1 MSHTGEDISEFLR
14 QEFRSRGGI
23 EIIDVSVRAYPD
35 ETNYIVLVG
44 EEDVPAAAQIGND
57 LDDEISSPVSRA
69 FVIVRKAPKEVA
81 QDASGPLKIGVKDLR
96 ATDLSRLISARSRA
110 SEAQPSLSYVRD
122 AEFNLSAITAAR
134 HHLIFGRRGAGK
146 TALLVEAKRK
156 LSDEGAISCWVN
168 MQTLRNESP
177 DRVFLYVLEEIAQS
191 IVTRQQ
197 QLKPESVISVM
208 AVELY
213 DNVRRLLS
221 LAGQVDAESV
231 TRLIPLAQ
239 RTIHRFL
246 EMSDL
251 RLYVFIDDFYYLPRN
266 DQPRILDMLHGAVR
280 DCNAWLKIASIRH
293 LTRWFQSS
301 PPLGLQTMHD
311 ADLIDLDVTL
321 QDPQRAKTFLENIL
335 HQYAKRVG
343 VASLGRLFHPAAL
356 DRLVLASGA
365 VPRDYLVLA
374 GSAITKAQRRQKA
387 KLVGVQDVNQA
398 AGDAAQV
405 KLQELED
412 DMAADVDSAT
422 RTISGLKTI
431 RDFCL
436 EETSFTYFLVRYRDK
451 EDNPH
456 LYSIITDL
464 LDVRMI
470 HLIDAGVSDAH
481 AAGQRSE
488 VYMLDLSQ
496 FSGSRLKQ
504 GIQVLDFS
512 GGNIVSR
519 RTRTAETVK
528 TGHTPRQV
536 ISILRAGPTFELLR
550 MSDLLNN

>member
-1 MSHTGEDISEFLR
+1 MTPASDDIADFLR
-14 QEFRSRGGI
+14 REFRSRGGVEVL
-23 EIIDVSVRAYPD
+23 EISVRAYPD
-35 ETNYIVLVG
+35 ETNYIVLVN
-44 EEDVPAAAQIGND
+44 EEDVPVSAQIGND
-57 LDDEISSPVSRA
+57 LDGIISSPESRA
-69 FVIVRKAPKEVA
+69 FVIVRKAPPELVKASSSPLTEGV
-81 QDASGPLKIGVKDLR
+81 QDSR
-96 ATDLSRLISARSRA
+96 ATDLQRLISARSRV
-110 SEAQPSLSYVRD
+110 SEAQPSLSYIRD
-122 AEFNLSAITAAR
+122 MEFNLSTVTASR

-156 LSDEGAISCWVN
+156 LQVEGAISCWVN

-177 DRVFLYVLEEIAQS
+177 DRVFLYILDEVAQAV
-191 IVTRQQ
+191 VTRQQ
-197 QLKPESVISVM
+197 QLKPESVISVK

-213 DNVRRLLS
+213 EEVGRLLS
-221 LAGQVDAESV
+221 SHGEVNSQAVM
-231 TRLIPLAQ
+231 RIIPQAQ
-239 RTIHRFL
+239 RVLRRFL
-246 EMSDL
+246 DMNDL
-251 RLYVFIDDFYYLPRN
+251 RLYVFVDDFYYLPRA

-321 QDPQRAKTFLENIL
+321 QDPLRAKNFLESIL
-335 HQYAKRVG
+335 HQYAKHVG
-343 VASLGRLFHPAAL
+343 IASLGRLFHPAAL

-374 GSAITKAQRRQKA
+374 GSAIAKAQRRQNA
-387 KLVGVQDVNQA
+387 RLVGVQDVNLA
-398 AGDAAQV
+398 AGDAAAV

-412 DMAADVDSAT
+412 DMAADVESAT
-422 RTISGLKTI
+422 RTVSGLKVI

-456 LYSIITDL
+456 LYSVITDL

-512 GGNIVSR
+512 GGKIESR
-519 RTRTAETVK
+519 KTRTSEAAK
-528 TGHTPRQV
+528 TGNTPRQV
-536 ISILRAGPTFELLR
+536 IAILRAGPTFELTRLR
-550 MSDLLNN
+550 ELVAE

>member
-1 MSHTGEDISEFLR
+1 MR
-14 QEFRSRGGI
+14 KEFRERGGI
-23 EIIDVSVRAYPD
+23 EVLDVSVRAYPD
-35 ETNYIVLVG
+35 ETNYIVLVD
-44 EEDVPAAAQIGND
+44 ETDVPVAAQVGNS
-57 LDDEISSPVSRA
+57 LDEVISTSESRA
-69 FVIVRKAPKEVA
+69 FVIVRKAPKELVRA
-81 QDASGPLKIGVKDLR
+81 SAAPLSAGVQDPR
-96 ATDLSRLISARSRA
+96 ATDLSRLISARSRV

-122 AEFNLSAITAAR
+122 VEFNLTAVTASR

-146 TALLVEAKRK
+146 TALLVEARRQ
-156 LSDEGAISCWVN
+156 LTAEGAISCWIN
-168 MQTLRNESP
+168 MQTLRHESP
-177 DRVFLYVLEEIAQS
+177 DRVFLYVLEEIAEA
-191 IVTRQQ
+191 IVTKQQ
-197 QLKPESVISVM
+197 QIKPESIISVM
-208 AVELY
+208 AVDLY
-213 DNVRRLLS
+213 ETVRRLLGS
-221 LAGQVDAESV
+221 GEIESAEV
-231 TRLIPLAQ
+231 IRIIPQAQ

-251 RLYVFIDDFYYLPRN
+251 RLYVFLDDFYYLPRN
-266 DQPRILDMLHGAVR
+266 EQPRILDMLHGAVR

-321 QDPQRAKTFLENIL
+321 QDPQRAKTFLESIL
-335 HQYAKRVG
+335 LQYAKHVG
-343 VASLGRLFHPAAL
+343 VSYLGRLFHAAAL

-374 GSAITKAQRRQKA
+374 GSSIAKAQRRQNA

-412 DMAADVDSAT
+412 DMAADVESAT
-422 RTISGLKTI
+422 RTISGLKVV

-436 EETSFTYFLVRYRDK
+436 EETSFTYFLVGYRDK

-512 GGNIVSR
+512 GGKIVSR
-519 RTRTAETVK
+519 KTRTTDAAK
-528 TGHTPRQV
+528 TGNTPRQV
-536 ISILRAGPTFELLR
+536 IAILRAGPTFELQKLR
-550 MSDLLNN
+550 GQGSV